1 LPHPAAHGLVRNL
14 HAETAEDL
22 CLAVHGQ
29 VVGYFAD
36 DHLRQ

>member
-14 HAETAEDL
+14 YAEAAEDFRL
-22 CLAVHGQ
+22 PVHGQ